1 MTRSARAT
9 PSAPLDADRAAEQFR
24 TIAELR
30 GDIAFIIDC
39 RSGKPLYVSDTSR
52 TMLGYDMSDFV
63 RQMKG
68 EGDASHG
75 ALGDLCG
82 GLKERLRRFASG
94 DDSRRKVVR
103 RLQQRCPT
111 GALVP
116 IEVVSTILVDADGQP
131 DSLVGL
137 VRNISDENERLE
149 EQRRFASM
157 LNHEFR
163 TPLST
168 IDGAV
173 QRLEV
178 TGVNA
183 DEPTRLRYRKISMA
197 VDQLIGMLDQ
207 YLSPDRL
214 EQIGYK
220 PRANT
225 IAPLTLLEESADYVR
240 GSGRTVHVEL
250 GDLPSR
256 LRCQPDGL
264 RMALKCLVDNAL
276 QYSPGSSPVLLSAGE
291 MDGGVHFTVADEGSG
306 VPEDEAELIFGKNY
320 RASNTSGNGTG
331 LGLYMARSVIEVHG
345 GNITMR
351 NLAPH
356 GAEFRIWLP
365 TQRQGG
371 KVVASALG
379 NCDNSFNQQTR
390 LGVEQ

>member
-1 MTRSARAT
+1 MTRSAHAKPPT
-9 PSAPLDADRAAEQFR
+9 PSAERAAEQFR

-39 RSGKPLYVSDTSR
+39 RSGQPTYVSESSR

-63 RQMKG
+63 AQMNG
-68 EGDASHG
+68 EGDATHG

-82 GLKERLRRFASG
+82 GLRERLRRFVNG

-116 IEVVSTILVDADGQP
+116 IEVVSTILVGEDGQP

-240 GSGRTVHVEL
+240 GAGRPVRVDL
-250 GDLPSR
+250 GDLPAR

-276 QYSPGSSPVLLSAGE
+276 QYSPVASPVTLAAGE
-291 MDGGVHFTVADEGSG
+291 IDGGVHFTVSDAGRG
-306 VPEDEAELIFGKNY
+306 VPGDETELIFGKNY
-320 RASNTSGNGTG
+320 RARNTVGNGTG

-345 GNITMR
+345 GSITMR
-351 NLAPH
+351 NLSPQ

-365 TQRQGG
+365 TQRQQG
-371 KVVASALG
+371 KNVASATSSS
-379 NCDNSFNQQTR
+379 DNSFNQQTR